1 MPALALTVSLVV
13 LSHSGIFI
21 RYCNADAA
29 AIGFWRMAIAVP
41 LLFLMVLGQGQWGK
55 VTGLRGRQWTALAG
69 CGFAL
74 FSHWWAWFV
83 AVQLTSLANSMV
95 LFAISP
101 LFTALGAWL
110 FFRERMTARHA
121 VALVFCFAGVVALFR
136 GSLALEPAHLKGD
149 LLGLLASL
157 LFSAYVLVSKGI
169 RRELENLPF
178 TLVTYSAAGLFFL
191 ALMAGKGLPF
201 FAYDRTTWLAYL
213 ALAFGPTLL
222 GHALFTWCLQ
232 FFNVNLMN
240 ILILS
245 EPVIASAS
253 AWLLFQEPLTGH
265 QAAGFVFISL
275 GVFALFVPWRR
286 RA

>member
-1 MPALALTVSLVV
+1 MPALALTVSLLV

-21 RYCNADAA
+21 RYCNADAV

-41 LLFLMVLGQGQWGK
+41 VLFLMVLRHGQWGK
-55 VTGLRGRQWTALAG
+55 VMGLRRGQWASLAG
-69 CGFAL
+69 CGLAL
-74 FSHWWAWFV
+74 FSHWWAWFL

-121 VALVFCFAGVVALFR
+121 VALVCCFAGVVALFR
-136 GSLALEPAHLKGD
+136 GSLALDPAQLRGD
-149 LLGLLASL
+149 LLGLLASV

-178 TLVTYSAAGLFFL
+178 TLVTYTAAGLFFL
-191 ALMAGKGLPF
+191 ALMAGTGLPF
-201 FAYDRTTWLAYL
+201 FAYDRGTWLAYL
-213 ALAFGPTLL
+213 SLAFGPTLL

-240 ILILS
+240 ILILT
-245 EPVIASAS
+245 EPVIASVS
-253 AWLLFQEPLTGH
+253 AWLLLKEPLNAH
-265 QAAGFVFISL
+265 QGAGFAFISL
-275 GVFALFVPWRR
+275 GVFALFVPWRK